1 MIVLKK
7 GEQFKPLT
15 DDSTEVKSKRRKKRL
30 SSASSSSSESRSRS
44 RSKPSAYHIKKLS
57 PYNDNIVEPGYSKNL
72 NPLQRRSISESR
84 SVSELLKRARSFS
97 PRMIDIKREK
107 SKSKQSCTDITS
119 RLGERNDGKIRQ
131 GSTTY
136 YRTHSE
142 DRKQHRSSSRTRQ
155 HSTNSHRHRS
165 PSRDRHYKG
174 RSRERSRGEH
184 KRRHRSHSRDGNKKR
199 YRSRS
204 RDGHKSSHKYNSS
217 HNSHHSKRQRSRSF
231 SPNRFTRWVP
241 ICPCE
246 MTSSVDIVPMGYITV
261 RIGIKAEFVYDEN
274 IGCQVRMTKWTGKD
288 MHDNANVRDLV
299 VRPQIVTIDEDN
311 CLEIEVHNP
320 SNDKRLYLKKYDKI
334 ACLQILSVPIER
346 RSFAHEKH
354 IERTVDGNKKWFR
367 VTNVVMQRRG
377 IFNIILVL
385 HRLVSIVLL
394 SANRCQTISFMF
406 YEIFNRILPIIVDER
421 ADYILYVLRAQIKQY
436 LCYSI

>member
-15 DDSTEVKSKRRKKRL
+15 DDSAEIKSKRRRKRL

-44 RSKPSAYHIKKLS
+44 RSKPSAYDIKKLS

-72 NPLQRRSISESR
+72 NSLQRRSRSDSR

-97 PRMIDIKREK
+97 PRMMDIKRER
-107 SKSKQSCTDITS
+107 SKSIQSCADITS
-119 RLGERNDGKIRQ
+119 RLGERNDGKFRQ

-136 YRTHSE
+136 YRSLSE
-142 DRKQHRSSSRTRQ
+142 ERKQHRNSSRSRQQSSS
-155 HSTNSHRHRS
+155 SHRHRS
-165 PSRDRHYKG
+165 LSRDRQYKG
-174 RSRERSRGEH
+174 RSRERSKGEH
-184 KRRHRSHSRDGNKKR
+184 KRRHRSRSRDEKKR

-204 RDGHKSSHKYNSS
+204 RDGHRSSHKHSS
-217 HNSHHSKRQRSRSF
+217 THNSHHSRRHRSRSF
-231 SPNRFTRWVP
+231 SPNRVTRWVP

-246 MTSSVDIVPMGYITV
+246 MTSTVDILPMGYITV

-288 MHDNANVRDLV
+288 MYDNANVRDLV

-320 SNDKRLYLKKYDKI
+320 SKDKKLYLKKYDKV
-334 ACLQILSVPIER
+334 ACLQILSVPFER

-354 IERTVDGNKKWFR
+354 IERAVDGNKKWFR

-377 IFNIILVL
+377 IFNIIFVL
-385 HRLVSIVLL
+385 ARLVSIVLL
-394 SANRCQTISFMF
+394 SANRCQPDSFIF
-406 YEIFNRILPIIVDER
+406 YEIIYRILSIIDHER
-421 ADYILYVLRAQIKQY
+421 ADYILYVLRAQIKPY
-436 LCYSI
+436 ICY